1 MYKKV
6 TGTKDILPEEAVIW
20 QNIENACRKIFRLYN
35 YCEIRT
41 PLIEDASLFNR
52 SLGESAE
59 IVQKQMFIFQN
70 KDELYALRP
79 EGTASIVRAYIENNI
94 DKSSLFSKFYY
105 MGPMF
110 RFERPQKGR
119 LRQFSHIGCEA
130 IGSCDPRLDTEVIS
144 LASGILNEIGINDAK
159 IRINSLGCSK
169 DKDKLSMDLRE
180 KLEANSES
188 LCEDCKKRLQTNVL
202 RILDC
207 KTESCKK
214 IIANLESG
222 HSHLCE
228 DCKAHFEEVKR
239 GLNLLGIK
247 YELDNTLVRGLD
259 YYTQTVFEISH
270 ENLGSQDAIGA
281 GGRYNNLVKE
291 LGGPDLGATGF
302 AFGAER
308 IIIASQKSKEAEN
321 SDLIFIITL
330 GEEAEIKGLETLNLL
345 RRNGIRA
352 DMDYEGKSVK
362 GAMRRAGDLNS
373 KYALIIGENE
383 LKKGV
388 FTLKNM
394 QTGGQ
399 SEITAQN
406 LIKELKC

>member
-169 DKDKLSMDLRE
+169 DKDKLSKDLRE

-302 AFGAER
+302 AFGTER